1 MSLREKYLKVLLE
14 IIPVGAVG
22 ASLLLGPAAPSA
34 AKDHPTGLQPLALDE
49 ARVSERL
56 AAIREAVSA
65 VAKSESETTSASEN
79 LRLAW
84 GNRWG
89 NWGWGPRRRWG
100 WPWNNWRNGPPSR
113 WNNWWRNW

>member
-34 AKDHPTGLQPLALDE
+34 AKDHPTGLQPPASDE

-65 VAKSESETTSASEN
+65 VAKSESETTSTSEN
-79 LRLAW
+79 LQVAW

>member
-1 MSLREKYLKVLLE
+1 MSLSKKYLKVLLE
-14 IIPVGAVG
+14 IIPAGAVG
-22 ASLLLGPAAPSA
+22 ASLLLGPAAPSV
-34 AKDHPTGLQPLALDE
+34 AKHHPPGLQPPASDE

-65 VAKSESETTSASEN
+65 VAKSEGETTPGSKN
-79 LRLAW
+79 LQLSW

-89 NWGWGPRRRWG
+89 NWGWGPRRSWG

>member
-14 IIPVGAVG
+14 IIPAGAVG
-22 ASLLLGPAAPSA
+22 ASLLLPAAPSV
-34 AKDHPTGLQPLALDE
+34 AKDDPTGLQPLALDE

-56 AAIREAVSA
+56 TAIREAVSA
-65 VAKSESETTSASEN
+65 VAKSDSETRAASKA
-79 LRLAW
+79 LQVAW
-84 GNRWG
+84 GNGWG
-89 NWGWGPRRRWG
+89 NGGWGPRRRGG

>member
-14 IIPVGAVG
+14 IIPAGAVG
-22 ASLLLGPAAPSA
+22 ASLLLPAAPSV
-34 AKDHPTGLQPLALDE
+34 AKDDPTGLQPLALDE

-65 VAKSESETTSASEN
+65 VAKSESETTATSKN
-79 LRLAW
+79 LQVAW

-89 NWGWGPRRRWG
+89 NWG